1 MNSNKIKVGILG
13 ATGAVGQRFAQLIAD
28 HPYFEI
34 AALTASDRSVG
45 KRYGDACKWLL
56 RGGMPP
62 ALADRVVVPTEAA
75 AIPSDVRLLFSAL
88 PSGNAGAV
96 EEELAAAGFA
106 VCSNAAAHRMDPDVP
121 LLIPDVNPDH
131 TALIP
136 IQQAR
141 RGWKRG
147 LHRHQPELHHHPPGL
162 CAEAA
167 ARRLRPGRGERREHA
182 GDLGRGLSGRVGHGH
197 PG

>member
-1 MNSNKIKVGILG
+1 MTDNPKIKVGILG

-45 KRYGDACKWLL
+45 KRYADACKWLL

-88 PSGNAGAV
+88 PSGNAGSGRGGAGRGRLRRLL
-96 EEELAAAGFA
+96 ERGGAPDGSRRAAA
-106 VCSNAAAHRMDPDVP
+106 DP
-121 LLIPDVNPDH
+121 
-131 TALIP
+131 
-136 IQQAR
+136 
-141 RGWKRG
+141 
-147 LHRHQPELHHHPPGL
+147 
-162 CAEAA
+162 
-167 ARRLRPGRGERREHA
+167 
-182 GDLGRGLSGRVGHGH
+182 
-197 PG
+197 